1 MGSAASGTNDSE
13 DNGNKVTEQEI
24 ETKSTKPDHSGE
36 AISMSA
42 PADASWQGGGG
53 QREELLVAETEE
65 TADPENH
72 ATYQRLKTDKSADL
86 HILNTRFNANE
97 RKSKSQKR
105 NDEPV
110 GAILN
115 NTFAKLPARIDSAN
129 FHPHTVVMEREK
141 SLVNPPADFKH
152 DHKITLD
159 DSNVLFQPG
168 DHTTKNKHNVP
179 EISLKEDDKTSPFLL
194 KGDNEK
200 CKPQARKS
208 AGLSAVHSLVVPENL
223 RGFQSPVPSNESKED
238 DSDFD
243 PLEGLDIPRERVCSF
258 GSESIYSVKEISDSL
273 YQQYQAEVK
282 NRIRS
287 YGFFETF
294 PSPEVVREAQTVYRN
309 LDIPPPV
316 DEDGNVLPHPPKF
329 KKKEY
334 MESERESFDDFKQ
347 RLEQIPDKVKDGHL
361 IDIVNF
367 ICEGLENDKD
377 RLIIIISWIVKEQ
390 LQDKE
395 RDTASIGER
404 KECCILFRTMCR
416 YARIK
421 AKLVEGFIRDNRYV
435 PGEDLNKTRGSWVA
449 VLVNYTWLLV
459 DPVLDATANANEHT
473 KANSKMKRDHAD
485 TDPFEVVQKVFQ
497 DPERFIFTHFPDEDY
512 WQLLARPVSRSEL
525 TELCLLRRLFFDLDM
540 ELLNYSKSVLVL
552 KQPEITI
559 SLSFPVDERLQFK
572 CRLLPHDNSISAARM
587 KTYVFVETLLN
598 ETKVNI
604 RIRFPKKCSYICDL
618 FVAKDDCVWEGL
630 MTTRIVYE
638 NSATIDPFPANP
650 REEWGPGLDS
660 HKLGL
665 KPKTHLRGEILM
677 QKGVVQIVFENSN
690 KLQFDAVL
698 FREDAKINPKSF
710 KVSFLRDKNNEVVFI
725 VEIELM
731 VQGLFTLQLL
741 ARENH
746 QADFQNVCN
755 YMIRKE
761 RPSLIPTLSFESKDK
776 GVEKVL
782 KAPDTGV
789 LQIKVDTSGIIQL
802 SVEFKLHD
810 KQELNFSEHSR
821 HWLEEDIGYI
831 ELNFPRS
838 GKYSLKVYGRAMNKG
853 KLETLKDETIIA
865 DIPSNKWSPFP
876 KEGTFWNSWY
886 KIEAPLSHHLEEKE
900 DLTFTANV
908 QNAHDVAVLSAS
920 GWYHL
925 DRVDK
930 SWAWQGKVWT
940 GPKSTKCQLLARFE
954 VGNSKWSDLLWFK
967 VISEDDYEK
976 LEERQKRA
984 VDVAKSAKT
993 G

>member
-497 DPERFIFTHFPDEDY
+497 DPE
-512 WQLLARPVSRSEL
+512 
-525 TELCLLRRLFFDLDM
+525 
-540 ELLNYSKSVLVL
+540 
-552 KQPEITI
+552 
-559 SLSFPVDERLQFK
+559 
-572 CRLLPHDNSISAARM
+572 
-587 KTYVFVETLLN
+587 
-598 ETKVNI
+598 
-604 RIRFPKKCSYICDL
+604 
-618 FVAKDDCVWEGL
+618 
-630 MTTRIVYE
+630 
-638 NSATIDPFPANP
+638 
-650 REEWGPGLDS
+650 
-660 HKLGL
+660 
-665 KPKTHLRGEILM
+665 
-677 QKGVVQIVFENSN
+677 
-690 KLQFDAVL
+690 
-698 FREDAKINPKSF
+698 
-710 KVSFLRDKNNEVVFI
+710 
-725 VEIELM
+725 
-731 VQGLFTLQLL
+731 
-741 ARENH
+741 
-746 QADFQNVCN
+746 
-755 YMIRKE
+755 
-761 RPSLIPTLSFESKDK
+761 SFESKDK

-925 DRVDK
+925 DRV
-930 SWAWQGKVWT
+930 
-940 GPKSTKCQLLARFE
+940 
-954 VGNSKWSDLLWFK
+954 
-967 VISEDDYEK
+967 ISEDDYEK